1 MIALVLFIA
10 QVEIAAELR
19 AEYRGKELTI
29 GDPFEITLTAAYPK
43 GTELSEP
50 FVDSL
55 EPFMIV
61 DQKNRIVEHGGTVR
75 NTYEMK
81 LVPFGTGSLRVPEFR
96 FLRRKGDTIDTLSSN
111 AISLIV
117 ASVLPEDMQDINDIK
132 KAVEFPNFL
141 PLVIAAAMI
150 GAAAI
155 GYAAYRYLRRLR
167 KVRAVEKPL
176 PPPWIEA
183 IIALEN
189 IPARDW
195 LARGLIKKYY
205 YAMSEIL
212 KRYLERRYGFNAVE
226 ETTSE
231 IVASLKTRRIPQ
243 REAFNRFFTRADM
256 VKYARYVP
264 PRDEMHDALLA
275 AKELINTT
283 RPEPVTTGEQ

>member
-1 MIALVLFIA
+1 MIVLLLFIA
-10 QVEIAAELR
+10 QVEITAELK
-19 AEYRGKELTI
+19 AEYRGKELMI

-55 EPFMIV
+55 EPFIIV
-61 DQKNRIVEHGGTVR
+61 DQKNEIVEHEGTVR

-96 FLRRKGDTIDTLSSN
+96 FLRRKGDTVDTLSSA
-111 AISLIV
+111 AISLSV

-141 PLVIAAAMI
+141 PLIIAAAMI
-150 GAAAI
+150 AAAVI
-155 GYAAYRYLRRLR
+155 GYAAYRYLRRLT
-167 KVRAVEKPL
+167 KVRAGEKPL

-189 IPARDW
+189 IPAGDW
-195 LARGLIKKYY
+195 LARGLFKKYY
-205 YAMSEIL
+205 YSMSEIL
-212 KRYLERRYGFNAVE
+212 KRYLERRYGFNAAE

-231 IVASLKTRRIPQ
+231 IVASLKVHKIPQ
-243 REAFNRFFTRADM
+243 REEFSRFFTRADM
-256 VKYARYVP
+256 VKYAKYVP
-264 PRDEMHDALLA
+264 PLDEMSGALLA
-275 AKELINTT
+275 AKELVNMT
-283 RPEPVTTGEQ
+283 RPEPATRGDQ